1 MGGFGSRDMKFIDEF
16 RNKEIAEG
24 LIKKIRQTST
34 HPIQLMEVCGT
45 HTVSIFRYGIRGI
58 LPERIRLISGPG
70 CPVCVT
76 PNEDIDLAIALSR
89 QKDVIITT
97 FGDMM
102 RVPGSTSSLQ
112 KEKAEGRDIR
122 IIYSSLEVLKIAKEH
137 PENRVVFLAIGFE
150 TTSPTIAVAIL
161 RAKEEKLYNL
171 FFLNSQKR
179 VPPALLALLQSNQVK
194 IDGFILPGHVT
205 TIIGTNPYQF
215 IAKEFSRPAVV
226 IGFEPLD
233 ILLGIWMLA
242 KQIEENRA
250 AVEIQYR
257 RVVHEEGNPIALRKI
272 EEVFEKDESRW
283 RGLGLIPDTGYRFKE
298 PFKEMDVKNFNVE
311 VEPSKEHPECLC
323 GEVLQGIKSPWECH
337 LFKKVCHPENPVGP
351 CMVSIEGTCHTYFK
365 YQ

>member
-1 MGGFGSRDMKFIDEF
+1 MKFVDEF
-16 RNKEIAEG
+16 RDKEIAEG
-24 LIKKIRQTST
+24 LIRKIQKIST
-34 HPIQLMEVCGT
+34 RPIQLMEVCGT

-58 LPERIRLISGPG
+58 LPEHIRLISGPG

-76 PNEDIDLAIALSR
+76 PNGDIDLAIALSR
-89 QKDVIITT
+89 QKDTIIVT

-122 IIYSSLEVLKIAKEH
+122 IIYSSLEALKIAKEH
-137 PENRVVFLAIGFE
+137 PGKRVVFLAIGFE

-161 RAKEEKLYNL
+161 RAKEEKLHNL

-179 VPPALLALLQSNQVK
+179 VPPALIALLQSKQVK
-194 IDGFILPGHVT
+194 INGFILPGHVS

-215 IAKEFSRPAVV
+215 IAKEFGQPAVV
-226 IGFEPLD
+226 TGFEPLD
-233 ILLGIWMLA
+233 ILQGIWMLV

-250 AVEIQYR
+250 AIEIQYR

-272 EEVFEKDESRW
+272 DQVFEKDESRW
-283 RGLGLIPDTGYRFKE
+283 RGLGLIPDSGYRFKE
-298 PFKEMDVKNFNVE
+298 SYKEMDVRSLDVE
-311 VEPSKEHPECLC
+311 VEPLKEHPECLC
-323 GEVLQGIKSPWECH
+323 GEVLQGIKSPLECR
-337 LFKKVCHPENPVGP
+337 LFKKVCHPENPIGP